1 MELQARHLCR
11 WPPAGPAVPGNRA
24 AGARDCTTGK
34 TVRVADHTDLH
45 YHNDAEPLGVSLS
58 WDGRWLAFS
67 SDADN
72 LVPGD
77 TDGKRDVFVYDRET
91 GRVELVSVAAGG
103 ENATGSWPSISA
115 DGRYVAFESDAGN
128 LVPGVAG
135 GYSQVYVHDRETGST
150 ELVSCSS
157 R

>member
-1 MELQARHLCR
+1 M
-11 WPPAGPAVPGNRA
+11 
-24 AGARDCTTGK
+24 
-34 TVRVADHTDLH
+34 RVADHTDLH

>member
-1 MELQARHLCR
+1 M
-11 WPPAGPAVPGNRA
+11 PAISA
-24 AGARDCTTGK
+24 
-34 TVRVADHTDLH
+34 
-45 YHNDAEPLGVSLS
+45 
-58 WDGRWLAFS
+58 DGRFAALFS
-67 SDADN
+67 SASS
-72 LVPGD
+72 LAPGD

-91 GRVELVSVAAGG
+91 GRVELVSVAADGG
-103 ENATGSWPSISA
+103 NATGYWPSISA
-115 DGRYVAFESDAGN
+115 DGRYVAFASDAGN